1 MLNMSLDVTAA
12 ADARSGFGVGV
23 FPLPGVGAVVPSSTG
38 AVSGR
43 SGAHWA
49 MDVLVRPHCTAQHG
63 VALGLQVATKQDAS
77 YYNAPKTHIAA
88 ARGGAP
94 GAHPAREPV

>member
-1 MLNMSLDVTAA
+1 MLNMNPDVTAA
-12 ADARSGFGVGV
+12 ADVRSGFGVGV

-38 AVSGR
+38 AVSAR
-43 SGAHWA
+43 SSAHRTI
-49 MDVLVRPHCTAQHG
+49 DVLGRPRCTAQHG
-63 VALGLQVATKQDAS
+63 AALGLQVATKQDAS